1 VSDLLAAENGIK
13 KSDTEPTQS
22 SDNRLS
28 LPQKT
33 SPLLIDSDTQV
44 DPLLNEF
51 NLKYKG
57 MSPDKLFDAHISIVG
72 FGTPSQI
79 EAGQKLTN
87 KAIQGL
93 SLDEFGQYL
102 KHSLSHHH
110 VLASVGRGN
119 YRHYRVD
126 QEAPRKFSDFPI
138 LRELFNDL
146 ISKEEMNEP
155 RPSFQMLDRSIEELA
170 GASKG
175 TGNPFLGFRW
185 PGTPGVFL
193 KTNENSI
200 AANELAHSA
209 FESIFSKNPKM
220 QSYLAKASTDHLYSG
235 SLRQI
240 NELVSDTASLNY
252 DADLSDPE
260 VERQVRKEV
269 ERIYGIG
276 LNYSLPKDRYQELFG
291 DQSFEIVRDSYLITT
306 RFMVESVRDILIS
319 KDIPDL
325 EVMERTT
332 VPEYVQTS
340 REFYQAKEAS
350 VAQIDNFTIDDLEL
364 IRLRYR
370 EQAKESLREV
380 MSLKQEVDSGLE
392 QIIKVADGANA
403 SQEDIELA
411 QTFLKKFEFYKGE
424 VDGIWGSQSK
434 EAARDLILSA
444 KVNTT
449 LNRRVL
455 PSIDNLP
462 SNKFTG

>member
-1 VSDLLAAENGIK
+1 MSDLLTAGNETKN
-13 KSDTEPTQS
+13 SDGRVTQS
-22 SDNRLS
+22 SDSQLS
-28 LPQKT
+28 LPQKN
-33 SPLLIDSDTQV
+33 SSFLINSSTQV
-44 DPLLNEF
+44 DQLLNEF

-79 EAGQKLTN
+79 EVGQKITN
-87 KAIQGL
+87 RAIQELGRN
-93 SLDEFGQYL
+93 EFRQYL
-102 KHSLSHHH
+102 KHSLGHHH
-110 VLASVGRGN
+110 VLASVSRGD

-126 QEAPRKFSDFPI
+126 QEAPRKLSDFPI
-138 LRELFNDL
+138 LQELFNGL

-155 RPSFQMLDRSIEELA
+155 RRSFQMLDKSIEELA

-175 TGNPFLGFRW
+175 TGNPYLGFRW

-193 KTNENSI
+193 KTRENSI
-200 AANELAHSA
+200 VANELSHSA

-220 QSYLAKASTDHLYSG
+220 QSYLGKASPDHLYSG
-235 SLRQI
+235 TLKQI

-252 DADLSDPE
+252 NADLSDPE

-269 ERIYGIG
+269 ERIYSIG
-276 LNYSLPKDRYQELFG
+276 LNYSLPKDRYQELLG
-291 DQSFEIVRDSYLITT
+291 DQSFEVVRDSYFMTT

-325 EVMERTT
+325 EVIERTT
-332 VPEYVQTS
+332 VPPYVQTS
-340 REFYQAKEAS
+340 REFYQAREAS
-350 VAQIDNFTIDDLEL
+350 TAQIDNFTIEDLEL

-392 QIIKVADGANA
+392 QIVKVADGTKA
-403 SQEDIELA
+403 SQEDIQLA
-411 QTFLKKFEFYKGE
+411 QTFLKKFEFYNGE
-424 VDGIWGSQSK
+424 IDGIWGSQSK
-434 EAARDLILSA
+434 EAARDLILST
-444 KVNTT
+444 KVSTT
-449 LNRRVL
+449 LNRRAL

-462 SNKFTG
+462 SN